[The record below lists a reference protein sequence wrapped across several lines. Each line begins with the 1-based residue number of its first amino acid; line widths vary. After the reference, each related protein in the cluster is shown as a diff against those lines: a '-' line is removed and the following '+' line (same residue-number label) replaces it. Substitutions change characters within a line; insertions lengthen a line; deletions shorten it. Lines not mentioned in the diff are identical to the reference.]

1 METMFKS
8 ADSSRNTFADRSM
21 IFIRIY
27 VSLTKSV
34 IQFPKSQPK
43 TIQKTEHKLK
53 YTQMFAIKML
63 TN

>member
-8 ADSSRNTFADRSM
+8 ADSSRNTFAYQSM
-21 IFIRIY
+21 ILIRIY

-43 TIQKTEHKLK
+43 TIQKIKHKLK
-53 YTQMFAIKML
+53 YTQMLAIKMPA
-63 TN
+63 N